1 MKLLFSFLTAAA
13 MLLLLSPSAVR
24 AEETARY
31 ARILD
36 EEVYFYERAEA
47 ESGLFVLPRTYF
59 VRITGEEGNYYA
71 AEYRTGSAALQ
82 GYCLK
87 SQVELVDYVPETP
100 YLDYT
105 IEVVFET
112 EGAEQL
118 PAGFITRYTVEADF
132 YGTFSYGSAIYY
144 YVSLEGDFGYVPATA
159 CAPLDY
165 PENTEHMQEES
176 SPPAPQESGG
186 MNAVN
191 IVLICALSVAGIG
204 AVYFLFRPAKP
215 PRPQTYGEDAE
226 DPF

>member
-1 MKLLFSFLTAAA
+1 MRSVFLRASRSRKRTVR
-13 MLLLLSPSAVR
+13 SA
-24 AEETARY
+24 
-31 ARILD
+31 
-36 EEVYFYERAEA
+36 
-47 ESGLFVLPRTYF
+47 RTYF

-159 CAPLDY
+159 CAPSIIRKTPNICRRKVLR
-165 PENTEHMQEES
+165 
-176 SPPAPQESGG
+176 PPLRRA
-186 MNAVN
+186 A
-191 IVLICALSVAGIG
+191 A
-204 AVYFLFRPAKP
+204 
-215 PRPQTYGEDAE
+215 
-226 DPF
+226 